1 MIVNLDQLESQ
12 IERLARA
19 RHVVVHR
26 SPPLGPSHNRI
37 EYFVCDY
44 RNEVLFP
51 TGPTAHHNGASA
63 EETNEWLSNN

>member
-1 MIVNLDQLESQ
+1 VIVNLDQLESQ

-19 RHVVVHR
+19 KHVVVHR
-26 SPPLGPSHNRI
+26 TAPLRPSNNRI

-51 TGPTAHHNGASA
+51 TGPAAHDSGASA
-63 EETNEWLSNN
+63 EETHEWLSRN